1 MEAYK
6 HPVVDQSIDSSYDA
20 CKCVYIDNA
29 QPERQEIV
37 SDRLQELT
45 PLIDL
50 NPEHTQAAANCS
62 LFYESSIVKH
72 LLKIY
77 GEQDVEFEGLTH
89 PIKKQTV
96 QLFIIRGF
104 QVMISALKKD
114 YIDFLKKEDILED
127 FFRHLSN
134 GASEQSAKE
143 SEYLMPIENLEM
155 QVNKMRTMVMSDVMA
170 QMTLSPCN
178 ELLIVPSED
187 R

>member
-1 MEAYK
+1 MLNFQTLKTYEMDSISCLVSEMSFRPFCQGQPVKNKLGQYLTIVGVSKGKDNNMEAYK

-62 LFYESSIVKH
+62 LFYESGIVKH

-77 GEQDVEFEGLTH
+77 GE
-89 PIKKQTV
+89 
-96 QLFIIRGF
+96 
-104 QVMISALKKD
+104 
-114 YIDFLKKEDILED
+114 
-127 FFRHLSN
+127 
-134 GASEQSAKE
+134 
-143 SEYLMPIENLEM
+143 
-155 QVNKMRTMVMSDVMA
+155 
-170 QMTLSPCN
+170 
-178 ELLIVPSED
+178 
-187 R
+187 